1 MPENETDE
9 TYDAARAAYDELK
22 NGPAVEEVTEVEA
35 APEPETKAD
44 RERDELGRFAPKE
57 EKAEKAEP
65 VERLTAPEVK
75 AAPEA
80 PKIEQPVQPAAPAE
94 QAVQAD
100 VQIRSGQEVVASGPP
115 PGWSVKSKAEWD
127 KLPVI
132 IRADIAKRE
141 QEVSDGFKQ
150 YSGMKELMPY
160 VEMAQRSGTS
170 LKAALDNYTGLENL
184 LRQDVVKGVSQIAA
198 NMGTHPVEL
207 AQRILQ
213 AYGQQ
218 PSQQAAPDQS
228 GAQPLDPSILQ
239 QYLNPLSQELN
250 TLKQHITQQQQAE
263 QARQQAAINSVLERF
278 KSDPAHRYFENV
290 EPLMSQL
297 ISSGLVQRTGDH
309 MADLKS
315 AYEAACYQNPEVREL
330 LINDKIA
337 KDEAGRKEREKV
349 AAEKARQASRS
360 ITGSPSA
367 AVRETD
373 TGKRG
378 SSHDD
383 ARAAYQEI
391 MARV

>member
-1 MPENETDE
+1 MPVEQADSNRPEID
-9 TYDAARAAYDELK
+9 DAYADARAAFDEVTK
-22 NGPAVEEVTEVEA
+22 GPAEEVAEPVEA
-35 APEPETKAD
+35 APEPEAKPERA
-44 RERDELGRFAPKE
+44 RDEHGKFVAKD
-57 EKAEKAEP
+57 EKAEVEAAP
-65 VERLTAPEVK
+65 VQEVK
-75 AAPEA
+75 T
-80 PKIEQPVQPAAPAE
+80 EQPVELKPDAPVE
-94 QAVQAD
+94 QAVQQPA
-100 VQIRSGQEVVASGPP
+100 GAPP
-115 PGWSVKSKAEWD
+115 GGWSVKSKAEWD
-127 KLPVI
+127 KLPEN
-132 IRADIAKRE
+132 IRADIVKRE
-141 QEVSDGFKQ
+141 QEVNEGFKQ
-150 YSGMKELMPY
+150 YEGMRELRPY

-213 AYGQQ
+213 AYGQTAQTVQADPSNPQ
-218 PSQQAAPDQS
+218 PF
-228 GAQPLDPSILQ
+228 DPSILQ
-239 QYLNPLSQELN
+239 QHINPLAQEL
-250 TLKQHITQQQQAE
+250 QQIKHQLSQREQAE
-263 QARQQAAINSVLERF
+263 QARQQDAINSVLERF

-297 ISSGLVQRTGDH
+297 ISSGVVQRTGDH

-315 AYEAACYQNPEVREL
+315 AYEAACYQNPEVRGL
-330 LINDKIA
+330 LIKEQIA
-337 KDEAGRKEREKV
+337 KDEAGRKAREKD

-367 AVRETD
+367 AVREAD

-383 ARAAYQEI
+383 ARSAYNEV

>member
-1 MPENETDE
+1 MADETDE

-22 NGPAVEEVTEVEA
+22 NGPAEEVAETVEA

-57 EKAEKAEP
+57 EKAEP
-65 VERLTAPEVK
+65 VEAAPEVK

-80 PKIEQPVQPAAPAE
+80 TKIEQPVQPVAPVE
-94 QAVQAD
+94 QAVQATTP
-100 VQIRSGQEVVASGPP
+100 AAPP
-115 PGWSVKSKAEWD
+115 PGWSVKSKSEWD
-127 KLPVI
+127 KLPDS
-132 IRADIAKRE
+132 IRADIVKRE

-184 LRQDVVKGVSQIAA
+184 LRQDPVRGLSQIAT
-198 NMGTHPVEL
+198 NMGVHPVEA

-213 AYGQQ
+213 AYGQTAQ
-218 PSQQAAPDQS
+218 TVQAEPS
-228 GAQPLDPSILQ
+228 GAQTFDPTALQ

-250 TLKQHITQQQQAE
+250 TLKQQLTQQQQAE
-263 QARQQAAINSVLERF
+263 QARQQTAINSVLERF

>member
-1 MPENETDE
+1 MADETDE

-22 NGPAVEEVTEVEA
+22 NGPVEEVAETVEA
-35 APEPETKAD
+35 APEQETKAD

-65 VERLTAPEVK
+65 VEAAPEVK
-75 AAPEA
+75 AEA
-80 PKIEQPVQPAAPAE
+80 TKIEQPAQPVAPVE
-94 QAVQAD
+94 QAVQVTAP
-100 VQIRSGQEVVASGPP
+100 AAPP
-115 PGWSVKSKAEWD
+115 PGWSVKSKSEWD
-127 KLPVI
+127 KLPDS
-132 IRADIAKRE
+132 IRADIVKRE

-184 LRQDVVKGVSQIAA
+184 LRQDPVRGLSQIAT
-198 NMGTHPVEL
+198 NMGVHPVEA

-213 AYGQQ
+213 AHGYQ
-218 PSQQAAPDQS
+218 PSQQAQADPS
-228 GAQPLDPSILQ
+228 SSQPLDPNLLQ

-263 QARQQAAINSVLERF
+263 QTRQQNVINGVLERF

-337 KDEAGRKEREKV
+337 KDETGRKEREKV

>member
-1 MPENETDE
+1 MADETDE

-22 NGPAVEEVTEVEA
+22 NGPAEEVAETVEA

-65 VERLTAPEVK
+65 VEAAPEVK
-75 AAPEA
+75 AE
-80 PKIEQPVQPAAPAE
+80 PKIEQPVQPEAPVE
-94 QAVQAD
+94 QAVQA
-100 VQIRSGQEVVASGPP
+100 QTAPVAAP
-115 PGWSVKSKAEWD
+115 PGGFSVKSKAEWD
-127 KLPVI
+127 KLPDF

-141 QEVSDGFKQ
+141 QEVAEGFKQ
-150 YSGMKELMPY
+150 YEGMRELRPY
-160 VEMAQRSGTS
+160 AEMAQRSGTT

-184 LRQDVVKGVSQIAA
+184 LRQDVVKGISQIAA
-198 NMGTHPVEL
+198 NMGTHPVEV
-207 AQRILQ
+207 AQKILQ
-213 AYGQQ
+213 AYGQTAQ
-218 PSQQAAPDQS
+218 TVQA
-228 GAQPLDPSILQ
+228 DPSNPQPFDPSMLHQ
-239 QYLNPLSQELN
+239 HLNPLAQELQQI
-250 TLKQHITQQQQAE
+250 KQQLTQQQQAE
-263 QARQQAAINSVLERF
+263 QARQQSVINGVLERF